1 MALFSFSGITSL
13 ISKLRREPEANANV
27 DWNEIEQQLINS
39 DLGPKLSVE
48 LVELLKKN
56 SNASLEESLIE
67 LLGKDRDR
75 DLVKNQNPNPNV
87 ILIVGVNGVGKTTTV
102 GKLAHYLVAAGNK
115 VVIGAADTFRAA
127 ATGQVST
134 WAINAGATLVSGK
147 DGADPAAIAFDA
159 VAKGFEIG
167 ADFVLIDTA
176 GRLHTKAG
184 LMDELSKIRR
194 VIEKRTSVGEV
205 LLVIDGTT
213 GQNGL
218 AQAQI
223 FAQTVGVTGVVVT
236 KLDGSAKGGI
246 AFAIERD
253 FGAPIKFVGTGEAI
267 SDLAPFEAAAFVAAL
282 ISS

>member
-1 MALFSFSGITSL
+1 MALFSGITSL
-13 ISKLRREPEANANV
+13 ISKLRREPGVNADV
-27 DWNEIEQQLINS
+27 DWNEIENQLIQS
-39 DLGPKLSVE
+39 DLGPKLSSE
-48 LVELLKKN
+48 IVELLKKN
-56 SNASLEESLIE
+56 SKVSLEEGFLE
-67 LLGKDRDR
+67 LLGNERDR
-75 DLVKNQNPNPNV
+75 NLVRNQNPNV

-102 GKLAHYLVAAGNK
+102 GKLAHYLVSTGNK
-115 VVIGAADTFRAA
+115 VVVGAADTFRAA

-134 WAINAGATLVSGK
+134 WAANAGATLVSGK

-194 VIEKRTSVGEV
+194 VIEKRTPVGEV
-205 LLVIDGTT
+205 LLIIDGTT

-218 AQAQI
+218 AQAKI
-223 FAQTVGVTGVVVT
+223 FGEAVGVSGIVVT

-246 AFAIERD
+246 AFAIEREL
-253 FGAPIKFVGTGEAI
+253 GAPIKFVGTGESI
-267 SDLAPFEAAAFVAAL
+267 SDLQPFEPAAYVSAL

>member
-1 MALFSFSGITSL
+1 MALFSGITSL
-13 ISKLRREPEANANV
+13 ISKLRREPGVNADV
-27 DWNEIEQQLINS
+27 DWNEIESQLIQS
-39 DLGPKLSVE
+39 DLGPKLSSE
-48 LVELLKKN
+48 IVELLKKN
-56 SNASLEESLIE
+56 SKVSLEEGFLE
-67 LLGKDRDR
+67 LLGNERDR
-75 DLVKNQNPNPNV
+75 NLVRNQNPNV

-102 GKLAHYLVAAGNK
+102 GKLAHYLVATGSK

-134 WAINAGATLVSGK
+134 WAVNAGATLVSGK

-159 VAKGFEIG
+159 VSKGFEIG

-194 VIEKRTSVGEV
+194 VIEKRTPVGEV

-218 AQAQI
+218 AQAKI
-223 FAQTVGVTGVVVT
+223 FGDAVGLSGVVVT
-236 KLDGSAKGGI
+236 KMDGSAKGGI
-246 AFAIERD
+246 AFAIEREL
-253 FGAPIKFVGTGEAI
+253 GAPIKFVGTGEAI
-267 SDLAPFEAAAFVAAL
+267 SDLQPFEPAAYVSAL

>member
-1 MALFSFSGITSL
+1 MALFSGITSL
-13 ISKLRREPEANANV
+13 ISKLRREPGVNADV
-27 DWNEIEQQLINS
+27 DWNEIENQLIQS

-48 LVELLKKN
+48 LVELLQKN
-56 SNASLEESLIE
+56 SKATLEEGLLE
-67 LLGKDRDR
+67 LLGNERDR
-75 DLVKNQNPNPNV
+75 NLVRNQSPNV

-102 GKLAHYLVAAGNK
+102 GKLAHYLVSTGNK

-134 WAINAGATLVSGK
+134 WAANAGATLVSGK

-194 VIEKRTSVGEV
+194 VIEKRTPVGEV

-218 AQAQI
+218 AQAKI
-223 FAQTVGVTGVVVT
+223 FGDAVGLSGVVVT

-246 AFAIERD
+246 AFAIEREL
-253 FGAPIKFVGTGEAI
+253 GAPIKFVGTGEGI
-267 SDLAPFEAAAFVAAL
+267 SDLQPFEPAAYVAAL

>member
-1 MALFSFSGITSL
+1 MALFSGITSL
-13 ISKLRREPEANANV
+13 ISKLRREPGVNADV
-27 DWNEIEQQLINS
+27 DWNEIESQLIQS
-39 DLGPKLSVE
+39 DLGPKLSSE
-48 LVELLKKN
+48 IVELLKKN
-56 SNASLEESLIE
+56 SKVSLEEGFLE
-67 LLGKDRDR
+67 LLGNERDR
-75 DLVKNQNPNPNV
+75 NLVRNQSPNV

-102 GKLAHYLVAAGNK
+102 GKLAHYLVATGNK

-134 WAINAGATLVSGK
+134 WAVNAGATLVSGK

-194 VIEKRTSVGEV
+194 VIEKRTPVGEV

-218 AQAQI
+218 AQAKI
-223 FAQTVGVTGVVVT
+223 FGDAVGLSGVVVT

-246 AFAIERD
+246 AFAIEREL
-253 FGAPIKFVGTGEAI
+253 GAPIKFVGTGEGI
-267 SDLAPFEAAAFVAAL
+267 SDLQPFEPAAYVSAL
-282 ISS
+282 ISN

>member
-1 MALFSFSGITSL
+1 MALFSGITSL
-13 ISKLRREPEANANV
+13 ISKLRREPGANADV
-27 DWNEIEQQLINS
+27 DWNEIESQLIQS
-39 DLGPKLSVE
+39 DLGPKLSSE
-48 LVELLKKN
+48 IVELLKKN
-56 SNASLEESLIE
+56 SKVTLEEGFLE
-67 LLGKDRDR
+67 LLGNERDR
-75 DLVKNQNPNPNV
+75 NLVRNQSPNV

-102 GKLAHYLVAAGNK
+102 GKLAHYLVATGNK

-134 WAINAGATLVSGK
+134 WAVNAGATLVSGK

-159 VAKGFEIG
+159 LSKGFEIG

-194 VIEKRTSVGEV
+194 VIEKRTPVGEV

-218 AQAQI
+218 AQAKI
-223 FAQTVGVTGVVVT
+223 FGDAVGLSGVVVT

-246 AFAIERD
+246 AFAIEREL
-253 FGAPIKFVGTGEAI
+253 GAPIKFVGTGEGI
-267 SDLAPFEAAAFVAAL
+267 SDLQPFEPAAYVAAL
-282 ISS
+282 ISN

>member
-1 MALFSFSGITSL
+1 MALFSFSGVTSL
-13 ISKLRREPEANANV
+13 ISKLRREPGTNGDV
-27 DWNEIEQQLINS
+27 DWNEIEQQLIQS

-56 SNASLEESLIE
+56 SKVSLEEGLLE
-67 LLGKDRDR
+67 LLGNERDR
-75 DLVKNQNPNPNV
+75 NLVKNQTPNV

-102 GKLAHYLVAAGNK
+102 GKLAHYLVATGNK

-134 WAINAGATLVSGK
+134 WAANAGATLVSGK

-159 VAKGFEIG
+159 VAKGFEIS

-194 VIEKRTSVGEV
+194 VVEKRTSVGEV

-223 FAQTVGVTGVVVT
+223 FAQAVGVSGVVVT

-246 AFAIERD
+246 AFAIEREL
-253 FGAPIKFVGTGEAI
+253 GAPIKFVGTGEGI

-282 ISS
+282 IRS

>member
-1 MALFSFSGITSL
+1 MALFSGITSL
-13 ISKLRREPEANANV
+13 ISKLRREPGVNADV
-27 DWNEIEQQLINS
+27 DWNEIENQLIQS
-39 DLGPKLSVE
+39 DLGPKLSSE
-48 LVELLKKN
+48 IVELLKKN
-56 SNASLEESLIE
+56 SKVSLEEGFLE
-67 LLGKDRDR
+67 LLGNERDR
-75 DLVKNQNPNPNV
+75 NLVRNQNPNV

-102 GKLAHYLVAAGNK
+102 GKLAHYLVATGNK

-134 WAINAGATLVSGK
+134 WAVNAGATLVSGK

-194 VIEKRTSVGEV
+194 VIEKRTPVGEV

-218 AQAQI
+218 AQAKI
-223 FAQTVGVTGVVVT
+223 FGEAVGLSGVVVT

-246 AFAIERD
+246 AFAIEREL
-253 FGAPIKFVGTGEAI
+253 GAPIKFVGTGEGI
-267 SDLAPFEAAAFVAAL
+267 SDLQPFEPAAYVSAL
-282 ISS
+282 ISN

>member
-1 MALFSFSGITSL
+1 MALFSGITSL
-13 ISKLRREPEANANV
+13 ISKLRREPGVNADV
-27 DWNEIEQQLINS
+27 DWNEIENQLIQS

-56 SNASLEESLIE
+56 SKATLEEGLLE
-67 LLGKDRDR
+67 LLGNERDR
-75 DLVKNQNPNPNV
+75 NLIRNESPNV

-102 GKLAHYLVAAGNK
+102 GKLAHYLVTTGNK
-115 VVIGAADTFRAA
+115 VVVGAADTFRAA

-134 WAINAGATLVSGK
+134 WAVNAGATLVSGK

-194 VIEKRTSVGEV
+194 VIEKRTPVGEV
-205 LLVIDGTT
+205 LLIIDGTT

-218 AQAQI
+218 AQAKI
-223 FAQTVGVTGVVVT
+223 FGEAVGISGVVVT

-246 AFAIERD
+246 AFAIEREL
-253 FGAPIKFVGTGEAI
+253 GAPIKFVGTGEGI
-267 SDLAPFEAAAFVAAL
+267 SDLQSFEAAAYVSAL

>member
-1 MALFSFSGITSL
+1 MALFSFSGVTSL
-13 ISKLRREPEANANV
+13 ISKLRREPGVNADV

-48 LVELLKKN
+48 LVESLKKN
-56 SNASLEESLIE
+56 SNASLEDGLLD

-75 DLVKNQNPNPNV
+75 NLVRSQTPNV

-102 GKLAHYLVAAGNK
+102 GKLAHYLVATGNK

-134 WAINAGATLVSGK
+134 WAANAGATLVSGK

-159 VAKGFEIG
+159 VARGFEIG

-223 FAQTVGVTGVVVT
+223 FAQAVGVTGVVVT

-246 AFAIERD
+246 AFAIEREL
-253 FGAPIKFVGTGEAI
+253 GAPIKFVGTGEGI
-267 SDLAPFEAAAFVAAL
+267 SDLAPFQAAAFVAAL

>member
-1 MALFSFSGITSL
+1 MTLFSFSGVTSL
-13 ISKLRREPEANANV
+13 ISKLRREPGINADV
-27 DWNEIEQQLINS
+27 DWNEIKQQLIQS

-56 SNASLEESLIE
+56 SKVSLEEGLLE
-67 LLGKDRDR
+67 LLGNERNR
-75 DLVKNQNPNPNV
+75 NLVKNESPNV

-102 GKLAHYLVAAGNK
+102 GKLAHYLVTTGNK

-134 WAINAGATLVSGK
+134 WAVNAGATLVSGK

-194 VIEKRTSVGEV
+194 VIEKRTPVGEV

-218 AQAQI
+218 TQAKV
-223 FAQTVGVTGVVVT
+223 FDEAVGVSGVVVT

-246 AFAIERD
+246 AFAIEREV
-253 FGAPIKFVGTGEAI
+253 GAPIKFVGTGEAI
-267 SDLAPFEAAAFVAAL
+267 SDLQPFEAAPYIASL
-282 ISS
+282 IRS

>member
-1 MALFSFSGITSL
+1 MALFSGITSL
-13 ISKLRREPEANANV
+13 ISKLRREPGVNADV
-27 DWNEIEQQLINS
+27 DWNEIENQLIQS

-48 LVELLKKN
+48 LVDLLKKN
-56 SNASLEESLIE
+56 TKATLEEGLLE
-67 LLGKDRDR
+67 LLGNERDR
-75 DLVKNQNPNPNV
+75 NLVRNEIPNV

-102 GKLAHYLVAAGNK
+102 GKLAHYLVTTGNK
-115 VVIGAADTFRAA
+115 VVVGAADTFRAA

-134 WAINAGATLVSGK
+134 WAVNAGATLVSGK

-194 VIEKRTSVGEV
+194 VIEKRTPVGEV

-218 AQAQI
+218 AQAKI
-223 FAQTVGVTGVVVT
+223 FGDAVGLSGVVVT

-246 AFAIERD
+246 AFAIEREL
-253 FGAPIKFVGTGEAI
+253 GAPIKFVGTGEGI
-267 SDLAPFEAAAFVAAL
+267 SDLQPFEAAAYVSAL

>member
-1 MALFSFSGITSL
+1 MALFSGITSL
-13 ISKLRREPEANANV
+13 ISKLRREPGVNADV
-27 DWNEIEQQLINS
+27 DWNEIENQLIQS
-39 DLGPKLSVE
+39 DLGPKLSSE
-48 LVELLKKN
+48 IVELLKKN
-56 SNASLEESLIE
+56 SKANLEEGLLE
-67 LLGKDRDR
+67 LLGNERDR
-75 DLVKNQNPNPNV
+75 NLIKNESPNV

-102 GKLAHYLVAAGNK
+102 GKLAHYLVATGNK

-194 VIEKRTSVGEV
+194 VIEKRTPVREV
-205 LLVIDGTT
+205 LLIIDGTT

-218 AQAQI
+218 AQAKI
-223 FAQTVGVTGVVVT
+223 FGEAVGVSGIVVT

-246 AFAIERD
+246 AFAIEREL
-253 FGAPIKFVGTGEAI
+253 GAPIKFVGTGEAI
-267 SDLAPFEAAAFVAAL
+267 SDLQRFEPAAYVSAL

>member
-1 MALFSFSGITSL
+1 MALFSAITSL
-13 ISKLRREPEANANV
+13 ISKLREPGVNADL
-27 DWNEIEQQLINS
+27 DWNEIENQLIQS

-56 SNASLEESLIE
+56 SKVSLEEGLLE
-67 LLGKDRDR
+67 LLGNERDR
-75 DLVKNQNPNPNV
+75 NLFKNKSPNV

-102 GKLAHYLVAAGNK
+102 GKLAHYLVTTGNK

-134 WAINAGATLVSGK
+134 WAVNAGATLVSGK

-194 VIEKRTSVGEV
+194 VIEKRTPVGEV

-218 AQAQI
+218 AQAKI
-223 FAQTVGVTGVVVT
+223 FGEAVGLSGVVVT
-236 KLDGSAKGGI
+236 KLDVSAKGGI
-246 AFAIERD
+246 AFAIEREV
-253 FGAPIKFVGTGEAI
+253 GAPIKFVGIGEGI
-267 SDLAPFEAAAFVAAL
+267 SDLQPFEAAPYIASL
-282 ISS
+282 IRS

>member
-1 MALFSFSGITSL
+1 MALFSGITSL
-13 ISKLRREPEANANV
+13 ISKLRREPGVNADV
-27 DWNEIEQQLINS
+27 DWNEIENQLIQS
-39 DLGPKLSVE
+39 DLGPKLSSE
-48 LVELLKKN
+48 IVELLKKN
-56 SNASLEESLIE
+56 SKANLEEGLLE
-67 LLGKDRDR
+67 LLGNERDR
-75 DLVKNQNPNPNV
+75 NLIKNESPNV

-102 GKLAHYLVAAGNK
+102 GKLAHYLVANGNK

-194 VIEKRTSVGEV
+194 VIEKRTPVGEV

-218 AQAQI
+218 AQAKI
-223 FAQTVGVTGVVVT
+223 FGDAVGLSGVVVT

-246 AFAIERD
+246 AFAIEREL
-253 FGAPIKFVGTGEAI
+253 GAPIKFVGTGEGI
-267 SDLAPFEAAAFVAAL
+267 SDLQPFEAAAYVSAL

>member
-1 MALFSFSGITSL
+1 MALFSGITSL
-13 ISKLRREPEANANV
+13 ISKLRREPGVNADV
-27 DWNEIEQQLINS
+27 DWNEIESQLIQS

-48 LVELLKKN
+48 LVELLQKN
-56 SNASLEESLIE
+56 SKATLEEGLLE
-67 LLGKDRDR
+67 LLGNERDR
-75 DLVKNQNPNPNV
+75 NLVKNGSPNV

-102 GKLAHYLVAAGNK
+102 GKLAHYLVANGNK

-194 VIEKRTSVGEV
+194 VIEKRTPVGEV

-218 AQAQI
+218 AQAKI
-223 FAQTVGVTGVVVT
+223 FGDAVGLSGVVVT

-246 AFAIERD
+246 AFAIEREL
-253 FGAPIKFVGTGEAI
+253 GAPIKFVGTGEGI
-267 SDLAPFEAAAFVAAL
+267 SDLQPFEAAAYVSAL

>member
-1 MALFSFSGITSL
+1 MALFSFSGVTSL
-13 ISKLRREPEANANV
+13 ISKLRREPGTNADV
-27 DWNEIEQQLINS
+27 DWNEIEQQLIQS

-56 SNASLEESLIE
+56 SKVSLEEGLLE
-67 LLGKDRDR
+67 LLGNERDR
-75 DLVKNQNPNPNV
+75 NLVKNQTPNV

-102 GKLAHYLVAAGNK
+102 GKLAHYLVATGNK

-134 WAINAGATLVSGK
+134 WAANAGATLVSGK

-159 VAKGFEIG
+159 VAKGFEIS

-223 FAQTVGVTGVVVT
+223 FAQAVGVSGVVVT

-246 AFAIERD
+246 AFAIEREL
-253 FGAPIKFVGTGEAI
+253 GAPIKFVGTGEGI

-282 ISS
+282 IRS

>member
-1 MALFSFSGITSL
+1 MALFSFSGVTSL
-13 ISKLRREPEANANV
+13 ISKLRREPGVNADV

-56 SNASLEESLIE
+56 SNASLEDGLLE
-67 LLGKDRDR
+67 LLGNDRDR
-75 DLVKNQNPNPNV
+75 NLVRNQTPNV

-102 GKLAHYLVAAGNK
+102 GKLAHYLVATGNK

-134 WAINAGATLVSGK
+134 WAVNAGATLVSGK

-194 VIEKRTSVGEV
+194 VIEKCTSVGEV

-246 AFAIERD
+246 AFAIEREL
-253 FGAPIKFVGTGEAI
+253 GAPIKFVGTGEGI
-267 SDLAPFEAAAFVAAL
+267 SDLEPFEAAAFVAAL

>member
-1 MALFSFSGITSL
+1 MALFSGITSL
-13 ISKLRREPEANANV
+13 ISKLRREPGVNADV
-27 DWNEIEQQLINS
+27 DWNEIENQLIQS

-48 LVELLKKN
+48 LVELLQKN
-56 SNASLEESLIE
+56 SKATLEEGLLE
-67 LLGKDRDR
+67 LLGNERDR
-75 DLVKNQNPNPNV
+75 NLVKNGSPNV

-102 GKLAHYLVAAGNK
+102 GKLAHYLVANGNK

-194 VIEKRTSVGEV
+194 VIEKRTPVGEV

-218 AQAQI
+218 AQAKI
-223 FAQTVGVTGVVVT
+223 FGDAVGLSGVVVT

-246 AFAIERD
+246 AFAIEREL
-253 FGAPIKFVGTGEAI
+253 GAPIKFVGTGEGI
-267 SDLAPFEAAAFVAAL
+267 SDLQPFEAAAYVSAL

>member
-1 MALFSFSGITSL
+1 MALFSGITSL
-13 ISKLRREPEANANV
+13 ISKLRREPGVNADV
-27 DWNEIEQQLINS
+27 DWNEIESQLIQS
-39 DLGPKLSVE
+39 DLGPKLSSE
-48 LVELLKKN
+48 IVELLKKN
-56 SNASLEESLIE
+56 SKVSLEEGFLE
-67 LLGKDRDR
+67 LLGNERDR
-75 DLVKNQNPNPNV
+75 NLVRNQSPNV

-102 GKLAHYLVAAGNK
+102 GKLAHYLVATGNK

-134 WAINAGATLVSGK
+134 WAVNAGATLVSGK

-194 VIEKRTSVGEV
+194 VIEKRTPVGEV

-218 AQAQI
+218 AQAKI
-223 FAQTVGVTGVVVT
+223 FGDAVGLSGVVVT

-246 AFAIERD
+246 AFAIEREL
-253 FGAPIKFVGTGEAI
+253 GAPIKFVGTGEGI
-267 SDLAPFEAAAFVAAL
+267 SDLQPFEPAAYVAAL
-282 ISS
+282 ISN

>member
-1 MALFSFSGITSL
+1 M
-13 ISKLRREPEANANV
+13 RREPGANADV
-27 DWNEIEQQLINS
+27 DWNEIESQLIQS
-39 DLGPKLSVE
+39 DLGPKLSSE
-48 LVELLKKN
+48 IVELLKKN
-56 SNASLEESLIE
+56 SKVSLEEGFLE
-67 LLGKDRDR
+67 LLGNERDR
-75 DLVKNQNPNPNV
+75 NLVRNQSPNV

-102 GKLAHYLVAAGNK
+102 GKLAHYLVATGNK

-134 WAINAGATLVSGK
+134 WAVNAGAALVSGK

-194 VIEKRTSVGEV
+194 VIEKRTHVGEV

-218 AQAQI
+218 AQAKI
-223 FAQTVGVTGVVVT
+223 FGDAVGLSGVVVT

-246 AFAIERD
+246 AFAIEREL
-253 FGAPIKFVGTGEAI
+253 GAPIKFVGTGEGI
-267 SDLAPFEAAAFVAAL
+267 SDLQPFEPAAYVSGL
-282 ISS
+282 ISN

>member
-1 MALFSFSGITSL
+1 MALFSGITSL
-13 ISKLRREPEANANV
+13 ISKLRREPGVNADV
-27 DWNEIEQQLINS
+27 DWNEIENQLIQS

-48 LVELLKKN
+48 LVELLQKN
-56 SNASLEESLIE
+56 SKATLEEGLLE
-67 LLGKDRDR
+67 LLGNERDR
-75 DLVKNQNPNPNV
+75 NLVKNGSPNV

-102 GKLAHYLVAAGNK
+102 GKLAHYLVANGNK

-134 WAINAGATLVSGK
+134 WAANAGATLVSGK

-194 VIEKRTSVGEV
+194 VIEKRTPVGEV

-218 AQAQI
+218 AQAKI
-223 FAQTVGVTGVVVT
+223 FGDAVGLSGVVVT

-246 AFAIERD
+246 AFAIEREL
-253 FGAPIKFVGTGEAI
+253 GAPIKFVGTGEGI
-267 SDLAPFEAAAFVAAL
+267 SDLQPFEAAAYVSAL

>member
-1 MALFSFSGITSL
+1 MALFSGITSL
-13 ISKLRREPEANANV
+13 ISKLRREPGVNADV
-27 DWNEIEQQLINS
+27 DWNEIENQLIQS

-56 SNASLEESLIE
+56 SKATLEEGLLE
-67 LLGKDRDR
+67 LLGNERDR
-75 DLVKNQNPNPNV
+75 NLIRNESPNV

-102 GKLAHYLVAAGNK
+102 GKLAHYLVTTGNK
-115 VVIGAADTFRAA
+115 VVVGAADTFRAA

-134 WAINAGATLVSGK
+134 WAVNAGATLVSGK

-194 VIEKRTSVGEV
+194 VIEKRTPVGEV

-218 AQAQI
+218 AQAKI
-223 FAQTVGVTGVVVT
+223 FGDAVGLSGVVVT

-246 AFAIERD
+246 AFAIEREL
-253 FGAPIKFVGTGEAI
+253 GAPIKFVGTGEGI
-267 SDLAPFEAAAFVAAL
+267 SDLQPFEAAAYVSAL

>member
-1 MALFSFSGITSL
+1 MALFSGITSL
-13 ISKLRREPEANANV
+13 ISKLRREPGANADV
-27 DWNEIEQQLINS
+27 DWNEIESQLIQS
-39 DLGPKLSVE
+39 DLGPKLSSE
-48 LVELLKKN
+48 IVELLKKN
-56 SNASLEESLIE
+56 SKVSLEEGFLE
-67 LLGKDRDR
+67 LLGNERDR
-75 DLVKNQNPNPNV
+75 NLVRNQSPNV

-102 GKLAHYLVAAGNK
+102 GKLAHYLVATGNK

-134 WAINAGATLVSGK
+134 WAVNAGATLVSGK

-159 VAKGFEIG
+159 VSKGFEIG

-194 VIEKRTSVGEV
+194 VIEKRTHVGEV

-218 AQAQI
+218 AQAKI
-223 FAQTVGVTGVVVT
+223 FGDAVGLSGVVVT

-246 AFAIERD
+246 AFAIEREL
-253 FGAPIKFVGTGEAI
+253 GAPIKFVGTGEGI
-267 SDLAPFEAAAFVAAL
+267 SDLQPFEAAAYVSAL

>member
-1 MALFSFSGITSL
+1 MALFSVITSL
-13 ISKLRREPEANANV
+13 ISKLREPGVNADL
-27 DWNEIEQQLINS
+27 DWNEIENQLMQT
-39 DLGPKLSVE
+39 DLGPKLSVV

-56 SNASLEESLIE
+56 SKVSLEEGLLE
-67 LLGKDRDR
+67 LLGNERNR
-75 DLVKNQNPNPNV
+75 NLVKNESPNV

-102 GKLAHYLVAAGNK
+102 GKLAHYLVTTGNK

-134 WAINAGATLVSGK
+134 WALNAGATLVSGK

-194 VIEKRTSVGEV
+194 VIEKRTPVGEV

-218 AQAQI
+218 TQAKV
-223 FAQTVGVTGVVVT
+223 FAEAVGVSGVVVT

-246 AFAIERD
+246 AFAIEREV
-253 FGAPIKFVGTGEAI
+253 GAPIKFVGTGEGI
-267 SDLAPFEAAAFVAAL
+267 SDLQPFEAAPYIASL
-282 ISS
+282 IRS

>member
-1 MALFSFSGITSL
+1 MALFSGITSL
-13 ISKLRREPEANANV
+13 ISKLRREPGVNADV
-27 DWNEIEQQLINS
+27 DWNEIESQLIQS
-39 DLGPKLSVE
+39 DLGPKLSSE
-48 LVELLKKN
+48 IVELLKKN
-56 SNASLEESLIE
+56 SKVSLEEGFLE
-67 LLGKDRDR
+67 LLGNERDR
-75 DLVKNQNPNPNV
+75 NLVRNQSPNV

-102 GKLAHYLVAAGNK
+102 GKLAHYLVATGNK

-134 WAINAGATLVSGK
+134 WAANAGATLVSGK

-194 VIEKRTSVGEV
+194 VIEKRTPVGEV

-218 AQAQI
+218 AQAKI
-223 FAQTVGVTGVVVT
+223 FGDAVGLSGVVVT

-246 AFAIERD
+246 AFAIEREL
-253 FGAPIKFVGTGEAI
+253 GAPIKFVGTGEGI
-267 SDLAPFEAAAFVAAL
+267 SDLQPFEAAAYVSAL

>member
-1 MALFSFSGITSL
+1 MALFSFSGVTSL
-13 ISKLRREPEANANV
+13 ISKLRREPGINADV
-27 DWNEIEQQLINS
+27 DWNEIEQQLIQS

-56 SNASLEESLIE
+56 SKVTLEEGLLE
-67 LLGKDRDR
+67 LLGNDSDRN
-75 DLVKNQNPNPNV
+75 LVKNQTPNV

-102 GKLAHYLVAAGNK
+102 GKLAHHLVATGNK

-134 WAINAGATLVSGK
+134 WATNAGATLVSGK

-223 FAQTVGVTGVVVT
+223 FAQAVGVSGVVVT

-246 AFAIERD
+246 AFAIEREL
-253 FGAPIKFVGTGEAI
+253 GAPIKFVGTGEGI

-282 ISS
+282 IRS

>member
-1 MALFSFSGITSL
+1 MALFSGITSL
-13 ISKLRREPEANANV
+13 ISKLRREPGVNADV
-27 DWNEIEQQLINS
+27 DWNEIESQLIQS
-39 DLGPKLSVE
+39 DLGPKLSSE
-48 LVELLKKN
+48 IVELLKKN
-56 SNASLEESLIE
+56 SKVSLEEGFLE
-67 LLGKDRDR
+67 LLGNERDR
-75 DLVKNQNPNPNV
+75 NLVRNQSPNV

-102 GKLAHYLVAAGNK
+102 GKLAHYLVATGNK

-134 WAINAGATLVSGK
+134 WAVNAGATLVSGK

-194 VIEKRTSVGEV
+194 VIEKRTPVGEV

-218 AQAQI
+218 AQAKI
-223 FAQTVGVTGVVVT
+223 FGDAVGLSGVVVT

-246 AFAIERD
+246 AFAIEREL
-253 FGAPIKFVGTGEAI
+253 GAPIKFVGMGEGI
-267 SDLAPFEAAAFVAAL
+267 SDLQPFEPAAYVAAL

>member
-1 MALFSFSGITSL
+1 MALFSFSGVTSL
-13 ISKLRREPEANANV
+13 ISKLRREPGVNADV

-39 DLGPKLSVE
+39 DLGPRLSVE

-56 SNASLEESLIE
+56 SNTSLEDGLLE

-75 DLVKNQNPNPNV
+75 NLVRNQTPNV

-102 GKLAHYLVAAGNK
+102 GKLAHYLVATGNK

-134 WAINAGATLVSGK
+134 WAANAGATLVSGK

-223 FAQTVGVTGVVVT
+223 FAQAVGVTGVVVT

-246 AFAIERD
+246 AFAIEREL
-253 FGAPIKFVGTGEAI
+253 GAPIKFVGTGEGI
-267 SDLAPFEAAAFVAAL
+267 SDLAPFEAAAFVTAL
-282 ISS
+282 ISN

>member
-1 MALFSFSGITSL
+1 MALFSGITSL
-13 ISKLRREPEANANV
+13 ISKLRREPGVNADV
-27 DWNEIEQQLINS
+27 DWNEIESQLIQS
-39 DLGPKLSVE
+39 DLGPKLSSE
-48 LVELLKKN
+48 IVELLKKN
-56 SNASLEESLIE
+56 SKVSLEEGFLE
-67 LLGKDRDR
+67 LLGNERDR
-75 DLVKNQNPNPNV
+75 NLVRNQSPNV

-102 GKLAHYLVAAGNK
+102 GKLAHYLVATGNK

-134 WAINAGATLVSGK
+134 WAVNAGATLVSGK

-194 VIEKRTSVGEV
+194 VIEKRTPVGEV

-218 AQAQI
+218 AQAKI
-223 FAQTVGVTGVVVT
+223 FGEAVGLSGVVVT

-246 AFAIERD
+246 AFAIEREL
-253 FGAPIKFVGTGEAI
+253 GAPIKFVGTGEGI
-267 SDLAPFEAAAFVAAL
+267 SDLQPFEPAAYVSAL
-282 ISS
+282 ISN

>member
-1 MALFSFSGITSL
+1 MALFSGITSL
-13 ISKLRREPEANANV
+13 ISKLRREPGVNADV
-27 DWNEIEQQLINS
+27 DWNEIEKQLVQS

-48 LVELLKKN
+48 LVDLLKKN
-56 SNASLEESLIE
+56 SKATLEEGLLE
-67 LLGKDRDR
+67 LLGNERDR
-75 DLVKNQNPNPNV
+75 NLVRNEIPNV

-102 GKLAHYLVAAGNK
+102 GKLAHYLVTTGNK
-115 VVIGAADTFRAA
+115 VVVGAADTFRAA

-134 WAINAGATLVSGK
+134 WAVNAGATLVSGK

-194 VIEKRTSVGEV
+194 VIEKRTPVGEV
-205 LLVIDGTT
+205 LLIIDGTT

-218 AQAQI
+218 AQAKI
-223 FAQTVGVTGVVVT
+223 FGEAVGVSGVVVT

-246 AFAIERD
+246 AFAIEREL
-253 FGAPIKFVGTGEAI
+253 GAPIKFVGTGEGI
-267 SDLAPFEAAAFVAAL
+267 SDLQPFDAAAYVSAL

>member
-1 MALFSFSGITSL
+1 MALFSGITSL
-13 ISKLRREPEANANV
+13 ISKLRREPGVNADV
-27 DWNEIEQQLINS
+27 DWNEIENQLIQS

-48 LVELLKKN
+48 LVELLQKN
-56 SNASLEESLIE
+56 SKATLEEGLLE
-67 LLGKDRDR
+67 LLGNERDR
-75 DLVKNQNPNPNV
+75 NLVKNGSPNV

-102 GKLAHYLVAAGNK
+102 GKLAHYLVANGNK

-134 WAINAGATLVSGK
+134 WAINACATLVSGK

-194 VIEKRTSVGEV
+194 VIEKRTPVGEV

-218 AQAQI
+218 AQAKI
-223 FAQTVGVTGVVVT
+223 FGDAVGLSGVVVT

-246 AFAIERD
+246 AFAIEREL
-253 FGAPIKFVGTGEAI
+253 GAPIKFVGTGEGI
-267 SDLAPFEAAAFVAAL
+267 SDLQPFEAAAYVSAL

>member
-1 MALFSFSGITSL
+1 MALFSGITSL
-13 ISKLRREPEANANV
+13 ISKLRREPGVNADV
-27 DWNEIEQQLINS
+27 DWNEIENQLIQS

-48 LVELLKKN
+48 LVELLQKN
-56 SNASLEESLIE
+56 SKATLEEGLLE
-67 LLGKDRDR
+67 LLGNERDR
-75 DLVKNQNPNPNV
+75 NLVKNGSPNV

-102 GKLAHYLVAAGNK
+102 GKLAHYLVANGNK

-134 WAINAGATLVSGK
+134 WAVNAGATLVSGK

-194 VIEKRTSVGEV
+194 VIEKRTPVGEV
-205 LLVIDGTT
+205 LLIIDGTT

-218 AQAQI
+218 AQAKI
-223 FAQTVGVTGVVVT
+223 FGDAVGLSGVVVT

-246 AFAIERD
+246 AFAIEREL
-253 FGAPIKFVGTGEAI
+253 GAPIKFVGTGEGI
-267 SDLAPFEAAAFVAAL
+267 SDLQPFEAAAYVSAL

>member
-1 MALFSFSGITSL
+1 MALFSGITSL
-13 ISKLRREPEANANV
+13 ISKLRREPGANADV
-27 DWNEIEQQLINS
+27 DWNEIESQLIQS
-39 DLGPKLSVE
+39 DLGPKLSSE
-48 LVELLKKN
+48 IVELLKKN
-56 SNASLEESLIE
+56 SKVSLEEGFLE
-67 LLGKDRDR
+67 LLGNERDR
-75 DLVKNQNPNPNV
+75 NLVRNQSPNV

-102 GKLAHYLVAAGNK
+102 GKLAHYLVATGNK

-134 WAINAGATLVSGK
+134 WAVNAGATLVSGK

-159 VAKGFEIG
+159 VAKGFEID

-194 VIEKRTSVGEV
+194 VIEKRTPVGEV

-218 AQAQI
+218 AQAKI
-223 FAQTVGVTGVVVT
+223 FGDAVGLSGVVVT

-246 AFAIERD
+246 AFAIEREL
-253 FGAPIKFVGTGEAI
+253 GAPIKFVGTGEGI
-267 SDLAPFEAAAFVAAL
+267 SDLQPFEPAAYVAAL

>member
-1 MALFSFSGITSL
+1 MAMFSGITSL
-13 ISKLRREPEANANV
+13 ISKLRREPGVNADV
-27 DWNEIEQQLINS
+27 DWNEIESQLIQS
-39 DLGPKLSVE
+39 DLGPKLSSE
-48 LVELLKKN
+48 IVELLKKN
-56 SNASLEESLIE
+56 SKVSLEEGFLE
-67 LLGKDRDR
+67 LLGNERDR
-75 DLVKNQNPNPNV
+75 NLVRNQSPNV

-102 GKLAHYLVAAGNK
+102 GKLAHYLVATGNK

-134 WAINAGATLVSGK
+134 WAVDAGATLVSGK

-194 VIEKRTSVGEV
+194 VIEKRTPVGEV

-218 AQAQI
+218 AQAKI
-223 FAQTVGVTGVVVT
+223 FGDAVGLSGVVVT

-246 AFAIERD
+246 AFAIEREL
-253 FGAPIKFVGTGEAI
+253 GAPIKFVGTGEGI
-267 SDLAPFEAAAFVAAL
+267 SDLQPFEPAAYVAAL

>member
-1 MALFSFSGITSL
+1 MALFSGITSL
-13 ISKLRREPEANANV
+13 ISKLRREPGVNADV
-27 DWNEIEQQLINS
+27 DWNEIENQLIQS

-48 LVELLKKN
+48 LVELLQKN
-56 SNASLEESLIE
+56 SKATLEEGLLE
-67 LLGKDRDR
+67 LLGNERDR
-75 DLVKNQNPNPNV
+75 NLVKNGSPNV

-102 GKLAHYLVAAGNK
+102 GKLAHYLVANGNK

-194 VIEKRTSVGEV
+194 VIEKRTPVGEV
-205 LLVIDGTT
+205 LLVIDATT

-218 AQAQI
+218 AQAKI
-223 FAQTVGVTGVVVT
+223 FGDAVGLSGVVVT

-246 AFAIERD
+246 AFAIEREL
-253 FGAPIKFVGTGEAI
+253 GAPIKFVGTGEGI
-267 SDLAPFEAAAFVAAL
+267 SDLQPFEAAAYVSAL

>member
-1 MALFSFSGITSL
+1 M
-13 ISKLRREPEANANV
+13 RREPGVNADV
-27 DWNEIEQQLINS
+27 DWNEIESQLIQS
-39 DLGPKLSVE
+39 DLGPKLSSE
-48 LVELLKKN
+48 IVELLKKN
-56 SNASLEESLIE
+56 SKVSLEEGFLE
-67 LLGKDRDR
+67 LLGNERDR
-75 DLVKNQNPNPNV
+75 NLVRNQNPNV

-102 GKLAHYLVAAGNK
+102 GKLAHYLVATGNK

-134 WAINAGATLVSGK
+134 WAVNAGATLVSGK

-159 VAKGFEIG
+159 VSKGFEIG

-194 VIEKRTSVGEV
+194 VIEKRTPVGEV

-218 AQAQI
+218 AQAKI
-223 FAQTVGVTGVVVT
+223 FGDAVGLSGVVVT

-246 AFAIERD
+246 AFAIEREL
-253 FGAPIKFVGTGEAI
+253 GAPIKFVGTGEGI
-267 SDLAPFEAAAFVAAL
+267 SDLQPFEPAAYVSGL
-282 ISS
+282 ISN

>member
-1 MALFSFSGITSL
+1 MALFSFSGVTSL
-13 ISKLRREPEANANV
+13 ISKLRREPGVNADV

-56 SNASLEESLIE
+56 SNASLEDGLLE
-67 LLGKDRDR
+67 LLGNDRDR
-75 DLVKNQNPNPNV
+75 NLVRNQTPNV

-102 GKLAHYLVAAGNK
+102 GKLAHYLVATGNK

-134 WAINAGATLVSGK
+134 WAVNAGATLVSGK

-184 LMDELSKIRR
+184 LMDELAKIRR

-246 AFAIERD
+246 AFAIEREL
-253 FGAPIKFVGTGEAI
+253 GAPIKFVGTGEGI
-267 SDLAPFEAAAFVAAL
+267 SDLEPFEAAAFVAAL